1 MSSSAPAPPALPS
14 PPPSNPAFAID
25 DDDFHYDA
33 NGNRVD
39 NDDDDGDGDDD
50 ADNANDGTTILDDG
64 LSDFGDGRDDE
75 EEGGG
80 GRGRPVRRQQL
91 TSTEAMLLKSEARRY
106 RRLTSCA
113 ALTTMF
119 ASAVVACAFYY
130 LRWDGAPSSYDS
142 QQQQAVGGEGGEQ
155 EGEGGGGGGDAPVP
169 PPSSNGLDES
179 ANEGRLRRTL
189 DYLVATDASDPR
201 TLLHPEGSSAAS
213 VTAAAGEG
221 GGEGA
226 LAFMSDATYAPQYR
240 AAVWLSQY
248 DPARLEVP
256 YDLSSAGGTSEYA
269 FLQRYSLAV
278 LCFSL
283 GGPAA
288 WTVGVNFL
296 REWHECGWAETYFDA
311 GGDVTTY
318 GAGCDGMPDYDGDD
332 DAEGLDAER
341 VVTQIF
347 LPRE

>member
-1 MSSSAPAPPALPS
+1 MSSSAAHAHAHAHAHALPS
-14 PPPSNPAFAID
+14 PPPPSASAFTID
-25 DDDFHYDA
+25 DDYYHNDA
-33 NGNRVD
+33 DGNNRVVDDND
-39 NDDDDGDGDDD
+39 NDDD
-50 ADNANDGTTILDDG
+50 AANDASDGMTILDDG
-64 LSDFGDGRDDE
+64 LSDFGDG
-75 EEGGG
+75 GG
-80 GRGRPVRRQQL
+80 GRRQL

-130 LRWDGAPSSYDS
+130 LRWDGVPSSYDS
-142 QQQQAVGGEGGEQ
+142 QQQQAVGGGGGEQ
-155 EGEGGGGGGDAPVP
+155 EGGGGGGGGDAPVP

-311 GGDVTTY
+311 GGYPTTY
-318 GAGCDGMPDYDGDD
+318 GARCDGMPDYDGDD

-341 VVTQIF
+341 VVTQIL